1 MLHERRGGI
10 FECESKGGPT
20 MNTNTRPE
28 STLERLLNRLTAPWT
43 APSVDFE
50 LEELDHYLLDRD
62 WRLAK
67 TDG

>member
-1 MLHERRGGI
+1 
-10 FECESKGGPT
+10 